1 MTAYDRLTSRF
12 ARIATVGEAI
22 SMLSWDAS
30 VMMPPGGAA
39 ARGDQLA
46 VLSGLVHELTT
57 SSAVADDLAEAQQAP
72 PADPWQAANLQLLRH
87 RYLHAVALPSDL
99 VEAQSRANSACES
112 VWRRARPASDFAAV
126 RPSLEVVVRL
136 LRESSVALGEAFKM
150 APYDALMDGYQRG
163 IGVADVEPIFAEYER
178 FLADSLPRAEAI
190 QAARGPGKP
199 LPGLFPVEAQEA
211 LCRRL
216 SAAAGLDYNRARLD
230 RSAHPF
236 SGGTP
241 TDTRITSR
249 YDEHDCFQSIMGV
262 MHETGHAL
270 YETGLPPD
278 HTHQPVG
285 EAAGM
290 GMHESQSLLIELQVC
305 RSDAYLFWL
314 GPQLHAEFGGDA
326 ELYSAENL
334 GRLLRHVE
342 RGFIRVESNEVTYPA
357 HVILRF
363 RLERALIAGDLTV
376 RDLPG
381 AWNEGMQAL
390 LGIAPPDDRRGC
402 LQDIHWYDGAFGY
415 FPSYTLGAMAA
426 AQFMAAIRADVPD
439 LDASIARGDLSSLL
453 GWVRREV
460 HGRANLLGFNDLMRA
475 ATGKPLDAQAFEA
488 HLTARYLTA

>member
-1 MTAYDRLTSRF
+1 MTAYDRITARF
-12 ARIATVGEAI
+12 GRIATVGEAI
-22 SMLSWDAS
+22 AMLGWDAS
-30 VMMPPGGAA
+30 VMMPPGGAG

-57 SSAVADDLAEAQQAP
+57 APGLGDDLAAAEQAP
-72 PADPWQAANLQLLRH
+72 PADPWQAANLRLMRH
-87 RYLHAVALPSDL
+87 RYRQSVALPSDL
-99 VEAQSRANSACES
+99 VEARSRANSACES
-112 VWRRARPASDFAAV
+112 IWRRARPASDFASV
-126 RPSLEVVVRL
+126 RPALEEVVRL
-136 LRESSVALGEAFKM
+136 AREASVALGEAFQM
-150 APYDALMDGYQRG
+150 APYDALMDGFQRG
-163 IGVADVEPIFAEYER
+163 IRAADVEPIFSEYET
-178 FLADSLPRAEAI
+178 FLADALPRAEAI
-190 QAARGPGKP
+190 QAARGAGRP
-199 LPGLFPVEAQEA
+199 LRGPFPVGVQEA

-216 SAAAGLDYNRARLD
+216 SAAAGLDYTHARLD

-241 TDTRITSR
+241 TDIRITSR
-249 YDEHDCFQSIMGV
+249 YSEEECFQSLMGV

-270 YETGLPPD
+270 YEEGLPPS
-278 HTHQPVG
+278 HARQPVG

-290 GMHESQSLLIELQVC
+290 AAHESQSLLIELQVC
-305 RSDAYLFWL
+305 RSDAYLSWL

-326 ELYSAENL
+326 ALYSAENL

-363 RLERALIAGDLTV
+363 RLERALISGDLAV
-376 RDLPG
+376 ADLPG
-381 AWNEGMQAL
+381 AWNEGMQGL
-390 LGIAPPDDRRGC
+390 LGITPPDDRRGC

-426 AQFMAAIRADVPD
+426 AQLMAALRADVPEVD
-439 LDASIARGDLSSLL
+439 EAMARGDLSPLL

-475 ATGKPLDAQAFEA
+475 ATGKPLDARAFEA
-488 HLTARYLTA
+488 HLEARYLGA